1 MNDAKMLMRNSQL
14 QSPLTEECV
23 YGEEMPDFC
32 HIHMSHLLICQAFVL
47 SKSVY
52 GWKVEEQIAQ

>member
-14 QSPLTEECV
+14 QSSLTEECV
-23 YGEEMPDFC
+23 YSEEMPDFC
-32 HIHMSHLLICQAFVL
+32 HIHMSHLLICQALVL

>member
-14 QSPLTEECV
+14 QSPLTEESV
-23 YGEEMPDFC
+23 YSEEMPDFC
-32 HIHMSHLLICQAFVL
+32 HIHMSHLLICQALVL

-52 GWKVEEQIAQ
+52 G

>member
-23 YGEEMPDFC
+23 YSEEMPDFC
-32 HIHMSHLLICQAFVL
+32 HIHMSHLLICQPLVL

-52 GWKVEEQIAQ
+52 G

>member
-1 MNDAKMLMRNSQL
+1 MNDAKMLMRNSQF

-23 YGEEMPDFC
+23 YSEEMPDFC
-32 HIHMSHLLICQAFVL
+32 HIHMSHLLICQALVL